1 MAQAMVTGRRT
12 SVIEC
17 RRMEVRVLEETTATD
32 TSTPCIMDRCAI
44 TRAITQVGLM
54 EGMHEGGS
62 STPATVLQD
71 EG

>member
-1 MAQAMVTGRRT
+1 
-12 SVIEC
+12 
-17 RRMEVRVLEETTATD
+17 
-32 TSTPCIMDRCAI
+32 MDRCAI
-44 TRAITQVGLM
+44 TRAITQVGLT